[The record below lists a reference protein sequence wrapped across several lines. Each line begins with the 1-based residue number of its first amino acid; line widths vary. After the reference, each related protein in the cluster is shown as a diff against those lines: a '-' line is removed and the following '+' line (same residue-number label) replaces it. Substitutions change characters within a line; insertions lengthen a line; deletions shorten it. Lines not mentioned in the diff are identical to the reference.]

1 MFALYLMPDALF
13 FFCISPARWDWLI
26 FFFFV
31 LRCRF
36 FFGLQDCIVC
46 QELYTVGATLVR
58 LPCGHLYH
66 EVSKSYVQLQ
76 SVPGV

>member
-1 MFALYLMPDALF
+1 MPSF
-13 FFCISPARWDWLI
+13 FFAFPLLVGIGS
-26 FFFFV
+26 FFFFF